1 MRAYESKGSH
11 VEYLHGSIMKA
22 PGGHLTFNGKLV
34 IQRGHWIAKRIVN
47 FEPIKCTIQ
56 PADFLRY
63 FRITWFLYIHMSFC
77 FVSLMQHGYKY
88 TMPCDWLESNLVS
101 MPWGSKA
108 DAICSVVGF
117 SPVASFTNR
126 DYLNLHW
133 AGTCIYYYI
142 STNVWDVLTQQRNR
156 INTIEVGMDK

>member
-1 MRAYESKGSH
+1 MNRKGLTLNICTEALWKH
-11 VEYLHGSIMKA
+11 L
-22 PGGHLTFNGKLV
+22 GGHLTFNGKLV
-34 IQRGHWIAKRIVN
+34 IQRRHWIAKRIVN

-56 PADFLRY
+56 PADFLGY
-63 FRITWFLYIHMSFC
+63 FKITWFLYIHMSFC

-88 TMPCDWLESNLVS
+88 TMPCDRLESNLVS

-117 SPVASFTNR
+117 SPVASLTNI

-142 STNVWDVLTQQRNR
+142 STNVWDVLTQKRNR
-156 INTIEVGMDK
+156 INTIDVGMDK